1 MGRVDK
7 KAEKREKMT
16 EEERFSSSDSES
28 DIHHFWSLSPADLYK
43 NLNITEG
50 GLTTPEARSRLLNF
64 GANRLKPPARSSVFT
79 LFIAQFK
86 SPIILILL
94 FATGL
99 SFFLRD
105 PADAAIILAIVI
117 ISGLLGFW
125 QEYSATDAVK
135 KLLAIVQIKATVIRD
150 GKQQEIHMEDIVPG
164 DIIVLSAGDI
174 VPGDCRI
181 LESKDIFVDES
192 MLLTLVFQLTVALML
207 LKMHPILF
215 YLKRT

>member
-1 MGRVDK
+1 MGGINRII
-7 KAEKREKMT
+7 EKEEKMN
-16 EEERFSSSDSES
+16 EEKHFSSSDI
-28 DIHHFWSLSPADLYK
+28 DHKIHSFWSVSPSELYEK
-43 NLNITEG
+43 LNITEG
-50 GLTTPEARSRLLNF
+50 GLTASEAKSRLLSY
-64 GANRLKPPARSSVFT
+64 GANRLKPPARSGVFT

-99 SFFLRD
+99 SFFLHD

-150 GKQQEIHMEDIVPG
+150 GKQQEIHIEDIVPG
-164 DIIVLSAGDI
+164 DIIVLNAGDI

-192 MLLTLVFQLTVALML
+192 MPLTLVFQLTAALML
-207 LKMHPILF
+207 PKMHPILF